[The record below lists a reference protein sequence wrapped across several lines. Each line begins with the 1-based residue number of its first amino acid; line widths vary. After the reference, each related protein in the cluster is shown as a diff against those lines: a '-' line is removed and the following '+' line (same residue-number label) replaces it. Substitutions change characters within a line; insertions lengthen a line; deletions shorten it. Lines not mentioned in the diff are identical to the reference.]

1 MKARLKRRHREEM
14 NMADT
19 TDTLRAVDLPRI
31 VRRCPA
37 CDSRGEFYTGATGTN
52 FEGKWMVSCAA
63 QDFNFHGEEDVSDDW
78 CPAEHGSETTWFS
91 TPLEAAEEWERLVAA
106 ANDKAVPTEGGEN

>member
-1 MKARLKRRHREEM
+1 
-14 NMADT
+14 
-19 TDTLRAVDLPRI
+19 
-31 VRRCPA
+31 
-37 CDSRGEFYTGATGTN
+37 
-52 FEGKWMVSCAA
+52 MVSCAA

-106 ANDKAVPTEGGEN
+106 ANDKAVPTEGGEK